1 MAKKIIIAQ
10 GFFDHR
16 PSVELEIQGC
26 NKREYADF
34 KELSLNGCT
43 FTCNQ
48 YTIAGVYKGVYCQ
61 CQLSSTLIAMCQTNC
76 VRIIGCFCV
85 PSGIKWQC
93 CNMSKVKEDTSAR
106 CWPCQTLRPRL
117 PSACSGAVE
126 LNKSPF
132 WKDVLNDTTQFR
144 VPRDTAEDAVYAT
157 LTNLKHVLRQPGC
170 QERSPLFTRL
180 ASMLALIRLFRF
192 QKRTRSVRPPR
203 MRARWTCRRGR
214 KGNVTVAVSV

>member
-1 MAKKIIIAQ
+1 MQQTRI
-10 GFFDHR
+10 
-16 PSVELEIQGC
+16 
-26 NKREYADF
+26 NWF
-34 KELSLNGCT
+34 KELSLHGCT

-48 YTIAGVYKGVYCQ
+48 YTLAGVYKGVYCQ
-61 CQLSSTLIAMCQTNC
+61 CQLSSTLIAMCQTWR
-76 VRIIGCFCV
+76 VRIMRCFCV

-93 CNMSKVKEDTSAR
+93 CNMSKVKGDTSAR

-144 VPRDTAEDAVYAT
+144 VPRDTAEDAAYAT

-192 QKRTRSVRPPR
+192 HNGHEVCDHRV
-203 MRARWTCRRGR
+203 WEHGGR
-214 KGNVTVAVSV
+214 VVAAEREMLLSLSLFKVKAAFMLCHPAASSEYEWGLG